1 MALQKKERRFTIAI
15 GLIIGVT
22 ISSMIVR
29 HALSIKEEQSAQ
41 RPGNYNSQFSASG
54 NVNFPALPN
63 GIKQAIPNGIVVYFE
78 GNRSSIT
85 GRMNDLVDCWVIET
99 SGSFRSERLFILA
112 ETDSVSHQKVKF
124 LRSSEIYVTLND
136 WADED
141 KLNQKLDSDKF
152 HIIGRNTK
160 SGEYIVQVRN
170 FSPTELDKAKAYLNS
185 LNSVKS
191 TRFVPWRPNS

>member
-22 ISSMIVR
+22 VSSMIVR
-29 HALSIKEEQSAQ
+29 HALNVKEEQSAH
-41 RPGNYNSQFSASG
+41 RPGNYNSQFSALG
-54 NVNFPALPN
+54 NVNFPPLPN
-63 GIKQAIPNGIVVYFE
+63 GIKQRIPNGIVVYFE
-78 GNRSSIT
+78 GNRSSVSGTIN
-85 GRMNDLVDCWVIET
+85 GLVDCWVIET
-99 SGSFRSERLFILA
+99 SGSFRSERLFVLA

-141 KLNQKLDSDKF
+141 RLIQKLDSDKF
-152 HIIGRNTK
+152 RIIGKNTK

-170 FSPTELDKAKAYLNS
+170 FSPTELEQAKVHLKS

-191 TRFVPWRPNS
+191 TRFVTWRPNS

>member
-1 MALQKKERRFTIAI
+1 
-15 GLIIGVT
+15 
-22 ISSMIVR
+22 
-29 HALSIKEEQSAQ
+29 
-41 RPGNYNSQFSASG
+41 
-54 NVNFPALPN
+54 
-63 GIKQAIPNGIVVYFE
+63 
-78 GNRSSIT
+78 
-85 GRMNDLVDCWVIET
+85 MNDLVDCWVIET

-152 HIIGRNTK
+152 HIIGKNTK

-191 TRFVPWRPNS
+191 TRFVPWRPINSSALSR